1 MSRLVLLILFVLYSP
16 ASAFFTAEGD
26 IAALQDQTKMLT
38 PGERIAFWAE
48 QFVGT
53 PYDTDPLGEYVR
65 RNVIVSD
72 ERVDC
77 MYLTFRAVELA
88 FGKNPDD
95 SLKIA
100 LDMRFIHR
108 GKVEGRNVVNYEDR
122 FQYAESMIESGKW
135 GKDITQ
141 TLSGTSVVSGPPDK
155 KIVIIAASDA
165 FAVVGALQNGDI
177 VFFVNAPEKTVN
189 GTAIGHMGII
199 KTEADTAYLIHASG
213 RKETGGSV
221 KKVLLKDYLS
231 KMPFA
236 GIKVSRFPADVRMS
250 E

>member
-1 MSRLVLLILFVLYSP
+1 MVLLMLFVSYSP
-16 ASAFFTAEGD
+16 ALAFTAGGD
-26 IAALQDQTKMLT
+26 VAALQKETRVLL

-65 RNVIVSD
+65 KSVIVAD

-88 FGKNPDD
+88 LGKDPDD
-95 SLKIA
+95 SLRIA
-100 LDMRFIHR
+100 LDIRFLHQ
-108 GKVEGRNVVNYEDR
+108 GKVEGRKIVNYEDR
-122 FQYAESMIESGKW
+122 FQYGEDMIESGKW
-135 GKDITQ
+135 GMEITP
-141 TLSGTSVVSGPPDK
+141 TLGETLIISRPSGKGIAFIPSGHVVRTFGSLR
-155 KIVIIAASDA
+155 S
-165 FAVVGALQNGDI
+165 GDI
-177 VFFVNAPEKTVN
+177 VFFVNFPEKIAA
-189 GTAIGHMGII
+189 GTAVGHIGII
-199 KTEADTAYLIHASG
+199 KKEADMVYLLHASG

-221 KKVLLKDYLS
+221 KKVLFKDYLS

-236 GIKVSRFPADVRMS
+236 GIRVCRFPADVRMS